1 MLFEGL
7 FVLELFLL
15 YFLSHN
21 VSVLFSRFFYRLTR
35 NKNLTVNLLALLFLP
50 GTILHEIAH
59 WTTAKTLF
67 VPVGKISLLPK
78 METGGVILGSVSM
91 GKTDPVRRLLIGTA
105 PVFFGVGIIVGALY
119 FASKNNLLNNY
130 WSILLLAYIVFE
142 IGNTMF
148 SSKKDMEGTIG
159 LLLVVI
165 LLGGI
170 CYLLG
175 LRIQVGAIVTFLSRP
190 FVMAIFQKGGIYL
203 LLPIVVDAIFI
214 SVLRI
219 FHK

>member
-7 FVLELFLL
+7 FIFELFLL

-21 VSVLFSRFFYRLTR
+21 VSVLFSRFLYRLTR
-35 NKNLTVNLLALLFLP
+35 NKKLTVNLLALLFLP

-59 WTTAKTLF
+59 WMTAKALF
-67 VPVGKISLLPK
+67 VPVGKISLYPK
-78 METGGVILGSVSM
+78 LTSGGVILGSVSM
-91 GKTDPVRRLLIGTA
+91 NKTDPLRRLLIGTA

-165 LLGGI
+165 FLGGI

-175 LRIQVGAIVTFLSRP
+175 LRIQISAIMAFLSQP
-190 FVMAIFQKGGIYL
+190 FVTAVFQKGSIYL
-203 LLPIVVDAIFI
+203 LLPIIVDGIFI
-214 SVLRI
+214 LVLRI
-219 FHK
+219 L

>member
-1 MLFEGL
+1 MFFEGL
-7 FVLELFLL
+7 FIFELFLL
-15 YFLSHN
+15 YFLSN
-21 VSVLFSRFFYRLTR
+21 KVSVLFSGFLYSLTR
-35 NKNLTVNLLALLFLP
+35 NKNITVNLLALLFLP

-59 WTTAKTLF
+59 WVAAKALF
-67 VPVGKISLLPK
+67 VPVGKISLRTK
-78 METGGVILGSVSM
+78 FTSDGVILGSVSM
-91 GKTDPVRRLLIGTA
+91 EKTDPLRRLIIGTA
-105 PVFFGVGIIVGALY
+105 PVFMGVGIITGSLY

-130 WSILLLAYIVFE
+130 WSILLLALVVFE

-165 LLGGI
+165 FLGGI

-175 LRIQVGAIVTFLSRP
+175 LRIQTATIISFISQPLIIAV
-190 FVMAIFQKGGIYL
+190 FQKGSVYL
-203 LLPIVVDAIFI
+203 LLPIIVDAVFI
-214 SVLRI
+214 SVLKI

>member
-1 MLFEGL
+1 MFFEGL
-7 FVLELFLL
+7 FVFELFLL

-21 VSVLFSRFFYRLTR
+21 VTMLFSRFFYRLTR

-59 WTTAKTLF
+59 WLTAVLLF
-67 VPVGKISLLPK
+67 VPVGDMSILPK
-78 METGGVILGSVSM
+78 LTSGGVILGSVSM
-91 GKTDPVRRLLIGTA
+91 GKTDPLRRLLIGTA

-119 FASKNNLLNNY
+119 FVSKNNLLNNY
-130 WSILLLAYIVFE
+130 WGILLMALAVFQ

-148 SSKKDMEGTIG
+148 SSKKDMEGAIE
-159 LLLVVI
+159 LLLVVMV
-165 LLGGI
+165 LGGI
-170 CYLLG
+170 GYLMG
-175 LRIQVGAIVTFLSRP
+175 LRIQIATIIAFLSQP
-190 FVMAIFQKGGIYL
+190 SVIAVFQKGSIYL
-203 LLPIVVDAIFI
+203 LLPIIVDAIFI